1 MDSKILE
8 SVGLTKSEIKLYI
21 TLLKIGNTTSGDLI
35 KKSEVSRSK
44 VYDVLEKLK
53 KKGFVSEIIKENI
66 RHFEATDPSKITDYL
81 ILRKNEIDDLVKKSK
96 ILVNDLKKI
105 QNSHLEKQE
114 ARVYTGIE
122 GLKTIYNE
130 ILQEMSARDEYL
142 AFGIGKKEISDEK
155 ISLII
160 RKFHI
165 KRAEK
170 NIPARIIMHSS
181 TRDLMKKFSN
191 IGNYTYRF
199 TKENLPTNIAIFKNN
214 ILILVWGEGPIA
226 FLIKS
231 KEVAYKYKRHF
242 EEVWKSSK

>member
-105 QNSHLEKQE
+105 QNSHL
-114 ARVYTGIE
+114 G
-122 GLKTIYNE
+122 
-130 ILQEMSARDEYL
+130 
-142 AFGIGKKEISDEK
+142 
-155 ISLII
+155 
-160 RKFHI
+160 
-165 KRAEK
+165 
-170 NIPARIIMHSS
+170 
-181 TRDLMKKFSN
+181 
-191 IGNYTYRF
+191 
-199 TKENLPTNIAIFKNN
+199 
-214 ILILVWGEGPIA
+214 
-226 FLIKS
+226 
-231 KEVAYKYKRHF
+231 
-242 EEVWKSSK
+242 